1 MLKTS
6 VFANRPVRSAL
17 CHTAAAA
24 LVAGLA
30 LGMPATAQA
39 SDQSAITDWSSALA
53 TSMDSRYS
61 AYNSDDTAAT
71 AASKSL
77 PASLDL
83 RKRGVVTPVKNQG
96 DTNTCW
102 AHAAMAASETSI
114 LSELGTTYDATKLDL
129 SERYLAWFVHSQATA
144 AYAGTAQA
152 GEGFK
157 LEGNLP
163 SFIFRQGGF
172 ETYSSTV
179 LSAGVG
185 PVNESVAPFR
195 SDSGKIE
202 CIVHEG
208 KGESAS
214 DGSTDTYYYL
224 TLDEIAAK
232 KKEWDNA
239 GFTYDISNCY
249 AVVAPGQSD
258 LGWGLSSDLY
268 GQSTYTLEQTSLMPD
283 VSLLNASGDYV
294 GINQRA
300 LSAIKEELNLG
311 RGVQVT
317 IQAAYD
323 ADNSPYYNEDTA
335 SLYTTSTI
343 AGAAHVVEIVGYDD
357 SYAASNFN
365 EQNRPPADGAFLIKN
380 SGGTSTNEF
389 PNYGEFGIKDAQ
401 GNYTGYFWV
410 SYYDW
415 NITGPAAYDYDV
427 NSSTSDEEFECDQ
440 YNFMAAQ
447 TTLVRTSTS
456 KVSSANVFTADSDR
470 VLRALSCETAKLDT
484 QVTYE
489 VYLLND
495 GATTPTDGTCALTK
509 TKTYAY
515 GGYHRCLLDEGERVS
530 VKSGQRYAVVVT
542 ERAKIDGADMY
553 YQTAGK
559 SSSYVNQNLKRY
571 LPGDFVAKVN
581 EGESYTLEADG
592 RWSDWTAVTA
602 ALSIKQN
609 NCCVDNLPIKAFY
622 QVQKSS
628 GEEEPKKDEQTGENT
643 GNEQGSGDEV
653 TTSAAKKTTTTTKGG
668 IPKTGDA
675 TAPIAAVL
683 AAVGA
688 GLIALRRRFAR

>member
-1 MLKTS
+1 MLKTG

-83 RKRGVVTPVKNQG
+83 RTRGVVTPVKNQG
-96 DTNTCW
+96 DTDTCW
-102 AHAAMAASETSI
+102 AHGAIAASETSI
-114 LSELGTTYDATKLDL
+114 LSELGTTYEATKLDL
-129 SERYLAWFVHSQATA
+129 SERYLVWFVNSQATEA
-144 AYAGTAQA
+144 FAGAAQA
-152 GEGFK
+152 GEGFEI
-157 LEGNLP
+157 EGDLP
-163 SFIFRQGGF
+163 SFVFRKGGF
-172 ETYSSTV
+172 ETYCST
-179 LSAGVG
+179 LFSAGVG
-185 PVNESVAPFR
+185 PVNESVAPFG
-195 SDSGKIE
+195 SSSGKIE
-202 CIVHEG
+202 CIAHEG
-208 KGESAS
+208 EGDSAI
-214 DGSTDTYYYL
+214 DKYYYL

-232 KKEWDNA
+232 KKEWDAA
-239 GFTYDISNCY
+239 GVKYEISKSY
-249 AVVAPGQSD
+249 AVTASGEPD

-268 GQSTYTLEQTSLMPD
+268 GQSAYTLEESSLMPD
-283 VSLLNASGDYV
+283 VSMHDANGNYT

-300 LSAIKEELNLG
+300 LSAIKEQLNLG
-311 RGVQVT
+311 RGVQAT

-323 ADNSPYYNEDTA
+323 NAGTPYYNENTG
-335 SLYTTSTI
+335 SLYTNSKT
-343 AGAAHVVEIVGYDD
+343 AGAAHTAEIVGYDD
-357 SYAASNFN
+357 NYDVSNFR
-365 EQNRPPADGAFLIKN
+365 EGNRPPANGAFLIKD
-380 SGGTSTNEF
+380 SDGASTNEF
-389 PNYGEFGIKDAQ
+389 PNYGEHGIKDAQ

-410 SYYDW
+410 SYYDH
-415 NITGPAAYDYDV
+415 NIVGPASYDYDV

-592 RWSDWTAVTA
+592 QWSDWTAVTA